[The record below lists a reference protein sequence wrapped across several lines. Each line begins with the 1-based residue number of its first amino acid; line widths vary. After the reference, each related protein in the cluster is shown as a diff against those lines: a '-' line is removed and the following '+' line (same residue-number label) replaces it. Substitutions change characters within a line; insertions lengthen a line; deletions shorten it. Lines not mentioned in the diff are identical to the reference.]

1 VRLAEGAQYP
11 LVVDRHGAGHRGL
24 GNRVCGKAGQPAG
37 WLSLRRRTFAR
48 TNGDQ
53 AMAEKRILIIEDE
66 EDVREFLKVTLL
78 SAGYSVDA
86 AATAAEA
93 NRHLDAVFYTLVIAD
108 WRLPDGDGTELADR
122 AFGLRAKTLIL
133 SGYLLS
139 LPPEVADRHEP
150 IMKPIRSFE
159 LVAAVQRKIGNPGL
173 LHLNRPTTTRSI
185 GILPKRRRDPP
196 HFALPPLTPP
206 ENARMTRSRRPHRPH
221 GSGDERARVV

>member
-1 VRLAEGAQYP
+1 
-11 LVVDRHGAGHRGL
+11 
-24 GNRVCGKAGQPAG
+24 
-37 WLSLRRRTFAR
+37 
-48 TNGDQ
+48 
-53 AMAEKRILIIEDE
+53 MAEKRILIIEDE

-173 LHLNRPTTTRSI
+173 LHLN
-185 GILPKRRRDPP
+185 
-196 HFALPPLTPP
+196 
-206 ENARMTRSRRPHRPH
+206 
-221 GSGDERARVV
+221 